1 MEKGLL
7 IEGIAKNV
15 LVMLPKAKAIFKDT
29 YGKKPQLNLRGI
41 QILIINIIHNEGPMS
56 MGKLS
61 SIVSIAKANTTPL
74 VADLIEK
81 GYLCRRRYEKD
92 RRVILIDLTEEGRQV
107 QRMVQQ
113 ENIAFFKSSI
123 VGNIV
128 NTVVHQDLH
137 ILEPVG
143 SGCAHSHRIYFQ
155 AVCFKAGDHGTVF
168 RRKAARLAT
177 EHAVIFVDGRLCP
190 VDLDFLTI

>member
-92 RRVILIDLTEEGRQV
+92 RRVILIGLTEEGRQV

-113 ENIAFFKSSI
+113 ENIAFFKSKL
-123 VGNIV
+123 GAFE
-128 NTVVHQDLH
+128 TEDL
-137 ILEPVG
+137 
-143 SGCAHSHRIYFQ
+143 
-155 AVCFKAGDHGTVF
+155 
-168 RRKAARLAT
+168 ARLNDVVLSLTSLFDRWLETPPA
-177 EHAVIFVDGRLCP
+177 EAVAELQKSE
-190 VDLDFLTI
+190 

>member
-61 SIVSIAKANTTPL
+61 SICLLYTSRCV
-74 VADLIEK
+74 
-81 GYLCRRRYEKD
+81 
-92 RRVILIDLTEEGRQV
+92 
-107 QRMVQQ
+107 
-113 ENIAFFKSSI
+113 
-123 VGNIV
+123 
-128 NTVVHQDLH
+128 
-137 ILEPVG
+137 
-143 SGCAHSHRIYFQ
+143 
-155 AVCFKAGDHGTVF
+155 
-168 RRKAARLAT
+168 
-177 EHAVIFVDGRLCP
+177 
-190 VDLDFLTI
+190 

>member
-1 MEKGLL
+1 
-7 IEGIAKNV
+7 
-15 LVMLPKAKAIFKDT
+15 
-29 YGKKPQLNLRGI
+29 
-41 QILIINIIHNEGPMS
+41 

-113 ENIAFFKSSI
+113 ENIAFFKSKL
-123 VGNIV
+123 GAFE
-128 NTVVHQDLH
+128 TEDL
-137 ILEPVG
+137 
-143 SGCAHSHRIYFQ
+143 
-155 AVCFKAGDHGTVF
+155 
-168 RRKAARLAT
+168 ARLNDVVLSLTSLFDRWLETPPA
-177 EHAVIFVDGRLCP
+177 EAVAELQKSE
-190 VDLDFLTI
+190 